1 MGCIKSKAACKD
13 SQGKKAGNWI
23 AASKGEVPKKAMI
36 GGYLS
41 NDNLYVVRAKRGGA
55 RLISGY
61 LRPKDKA
68 ATIAAGLTYK
78 IEDYEV
84 LCNAKAKWKSINLK
98 SEEIPSKAIYGGIE
112 PNNQDNKTYIGRVQR
127 GNDCIIGNLDPYLKR
142 IFIPYQDREEEFA
155 SGDVLVMKNENVHF
169 SINIKLTIKNI
180 YIKLINARMQS
191 LTKYVYKNY
200 TY

>member
-1 MGCIKSKAACKD
+1 M
-13 SQGKKAGNWI
+13 
-23 AASKGEVPKKAMI
+23 V

-41 NDNLYVVRAKRGGA
+41 NDNLYVIRAKRGGA

-84 LCNAKAKWKSINLK
+84 NKILPQFIFLIPKNCYLQVLCNVKAKWKSINLK

-142 IFIPYQDREEEFA
+142 IFIPYQDREEEFV
-155 SGDVLVMKNENVHF
+155 SGDVLIMK
-169 SINIKLTIKNI
+169 
-180 YIKLINARMQS
+180 
-191 LTKYVYKNY
+191 
-200 TY
+200 